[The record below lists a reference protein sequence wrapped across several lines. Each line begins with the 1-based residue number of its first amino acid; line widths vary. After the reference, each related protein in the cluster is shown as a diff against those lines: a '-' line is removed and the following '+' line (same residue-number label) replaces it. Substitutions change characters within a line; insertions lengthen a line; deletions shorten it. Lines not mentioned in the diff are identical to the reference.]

1 MAEGGLPEGGHLLPP
16 VHFPAMAGAPAVDSY
31 AVTFSFVVMGAIV
44 MAAILTRMAI
54 EVRPVGIQNLLE
66 WFVDIIETQARSILG
81 DAADRF
87 LPLFLTL
94 FLFILGSNLIGLI
107 PGCVSPTASYH
118 TNFALAIVVAL
129 TAQWAGIRAHGVI
142 GYIKHLVTPPPS
154 PWWIRWTLLVVLWP
168 MLHILEEFIRP
179 VSLTMRLFG
188 NLYAKETLLMILA
201 FLTATFFASPQ
212 AVVHV
217 MAGFP
222 FLLRVGII
230 LLGTLVSIVQ
240 AAVFTILSMVFV
252 SLSMAGHDDDGG
264 HGEAH
269 ADASPAAH

>member
-1 MAEGGLPEGGHLLPP
+1 MAEGGLPEGGHLFPA
-16 VHFPAMAGAPAVDSY
+16 VHFPALPGAPAVDSY
-31 AVTFSFVVMGAIV
+31 SVTFSFVVMGLIV
-44 MAAILTRMAI
+44 GAAVLARMALTL
-54 EVRPVGIQNLLE
+54 RPAGVQNLLE
-66 WFVDIIETQARSILG
+66 WFMEMIDAQARTILG
-81 DAADRF
+81 DATDRF

-94 FLFILGSNLIGLI
+94 FLFILLGNLIGLI

-129 TAQWAGIRAHGVI
+129 TAQWSGIRAHGLV
-142 GYIKHLVTPPPS
+142 GYVLHLVTPPPS

-168 MLHILEEFIRP
+168 MLHILEELIRP

-188 NLYAKETLLMILA
+188 NLYAKETLLLILA
-201 FLTATFFASPQ
+201 FLTATFYASPQ
-212 AVVHV
+212 GIVHA
-217 MAGFP
+217 MAAFP

-252 SLSMAGHDDDGG
+252 SLSMAGHDDEGG

-269 ADASPAAH
+269 AAPAHH

>member
-1 MAEGGLPEGGHLLPP
+1 MAEGGLPHGGHLLPP
-16 VHFPAMAGAPAVDSY
+16 IHFPALPGAPEVESH

-44 MAAILTRMAI
+44 ALACMTRMAVAI
-54 EVRPVGIQNLLE
+54 RPVGVQNLLE
-66 WFVDIIETQARSILG
+66 WFVEMIETQARSILG
-81 DAADRF
+81 DATERF

-94 FLFILGSNLIGLI
+94 FLFILGSNLIGLV
-107 PGCVSPTASYH
+107 PGCMSPTASYH
-118 TNFALAIVVAL
+118 TNLALAIVVAL

-154 PWWIRWTLLVVLWP
+154 PWWIRWTLLAVLWP
-168 MLHILEEFIRP
+168 MLHILEELIRP
-179 VSLTMRLFG
+179 ISLTMRLFG
-188 NLYAKETLLMILA
+188 NLYAKETLLLILA

-212 AVVHV
+212 AIVHV

-222 FLLRVGII
+222 FILRVGII

-269 ADASPAAH
+269 APVPGH

>member
-1 MAEGGLPEGGHLLPP
+1 VAEGGLPEGGHLLPP
-16 VHFPAMAGAPAVDSY
+16 IHFPALPGAPAVDTY

-44 MAAILTRMAI
+44 AAAVLTRMAI
-54 EVRPVGIQNLLE
+54 AVRPVGIQNLLE
-66 WFVDIIETQARSILG
+66 WFMETIEEQSRSILG
-81 DAADRF
+81 DAAERF

-118 TNFALAIVVAL
+118 TNFAMAIIVAL
-129 TAQWAGIRAHGVI
+129 TAQYAGIRAHGFV
-142 GYIKHLVTPPPS
+142 GYVLHLVTPPPS

-168 MLHILEEFIRP
+168 MLHILEEIIRP

-201 FLTATFFASPQ
+201 FLTATFFASSQP
-212 AVVHV
+212 VVHV

-230 LLGTLVSIVQ
+230 LLGTRVSIVQ

-269 ADASPAAH
+269 APAASH